1 MQWFRTIFNWLF
13 TEHFL
18 QNEDELDA
26 ALRYAVDY
34 PYPQSAIAFRKQVE
48 ALTGFDCFEQLSGV
62 TAKTLII
69 SGQEDILFP
78 PDAAASIAKA
88 IPGDIFSMIEHAAH
102 SIHMEQPQ
110 MFTDGVLDFLLS
122 HP

>member
-1 MQWFRTIFNWLF
+1 MKT
-13 TEHFL
+13 
-18 QNEDELDA
+18 A
-26 ALRYAVDY
+26 AERAQDVVNKG
-34 PYPQSAIAFRKQVE
+34 QFS
-48 ALTGFDCFEQLSGV
+48 TSGDKRA
-62 TAKTLII
+62 AKTLII

-88 IPGDIFSMIEHAAH
+88 IPGAIFSMIEHAAH